1 MSSEYDFA
9 GSDCDCVFEV
19 ILMLDHFYPAPTL
32 EPQRR
37 GRARPQALR
46 LHPRLDP
53 FRLGILARLQHPDT
67 GARLRLGD
75 LPTLPTREQAW
86 ARRLHYPQLVMDAF
100 VGRHLLAEAV
110 AEYERS
116 RNPLD
121 VLRAVQ
127 VAAEHRLPR
136 PPLLEQAIETLA
148 DSALTAVQDGRA
160 VFEANRIKN
169 YRKRQR
175 DLEITLEIEGLTVG
189 GGLTKTA
196 AVKTVARAWQLTE
209 RAIWGILR
217 RVLGNES
224 VLGNEK
230 N

>member
-1 MSSEYDFA
+1 
-9 GSDCDCVFEV
+9 
-19 ILMLDHFYPAPTL
+19 
-32 EPQRR
+32 
-37 GRARPQALR
+37 
-46 LHPRLDP
+46 
-53 FRLGILARLQHPDT
+53 
-67 GARLRLGD
+67 
-75 LPTLPTREQAW
+75 
-86 ARRLHYPQLVMDAF
+86 MDAL

-116 RNPLD
+116 RNPLN

-127 VAAEHRLPR
+127 VAAEHRLRR

-148 DSALTAVQDGRA
+148 DSALTAVQDGRT
-160 VFEANRIKN
+160 VFAANRIKN

-217 RVLGNES
+217 ARIR
-224 VLGNEK
+224 
-230 N
+230 

>member
-1 MSSEYDFA
+1 
-9 GSDCDCVFEV
+9 
-19 ILMLDHFYPAPTL
+19 
-32 EPQRR
+32 
-37 GRARPQALR
+37 
-46 LHPRLDP
+46 
-53 FRLGILARLQHPDT
+53 
-67 GARLRLGD
+67 
-75 LPTLPTREQAW
+75 
-86 ARRLHYPQLVMDAF
+86 
-100 VGRHLLAEAV
+100 LAEAV

-148 DSALTAVQDGRA
+148 DNAVTAVQDGRT

-196 AVKTVARAWQLTE
+196 AVKTVARARQLTE

-217 RVLGNES
+217 ARIRQ
-224 VLGNEK
+224 
-230 N
+230 